1 MFGNAIKYVWFI
13 GLLICLSATSCKIF
27 RPLVYNVPDE
37 KDGKRFPYR
46 IVHSSDS
53 NMVFHFKETSDT
65 LPEIRN
71 LKVDNRSV
79 NSTGVNLNDFVKL
92 HRTLSFLII
101 RNDSILYQYYA
112 KDLSPETR
120 VSSFS
125 ISKAYV
131 AMLIG
136 IAIQDKLIKGV
147 DEPITDFISEWKGK
161 KGYELITIKNLLRHT
176 SGLKFTTSMTN
187 VLSDQSQF
195 YYMSGLRQRV
205 LDAQIEEQPNLHFK
219 YQSENTCLL
228 DLILERVTGKS
239 LSAYLEEKIW
249 KPIGT
254 EAPAYWSID
263 SEDSTAIEKSFCC
276 LNARTV
282 DYAKFSRL
290 LLRKGNWNGKQLIP
304 ENWIKEATTST
315 TDNGGK
321 ISYGYGMGLGPKA
334 YGSFFPAGLFGQFL
348 YVYPKKNVIVV
359 RFGNSTVPYVPDYW
373 KEVMLQIVDQ
383 L

>member
-1 MFGNAIKYVWFI
+1 MKCVCFI
-13 GLLICLSATSCKIF
+13 VLLISLTASSCKVF
-27 RPLVYNVPDE
+27 KPLLYNVPDE

-46 IVHSSDS
+46 VVHSSDS
-53 NMVFHFKETSDT
+53 DAVFHFKTTTDT
-65 LPEIRN
+65 LPEFRN
-71 LKVDNRSV
+71 LKIDNRSI
-79 NSTGVNLNDFVKL
+79 NSTGVTLGEFVKL

-136 IAIQDKLIKGV
+136 IAIQEKLIKGV
-147 DEPITDFISEWKGK
+147 DQPITDFITEWKDK
-161 KGYELITIKNLLRHT
+161 KGYQFITVKNLLKHT
-176 SGLKFTTSMTN
+176 SGLKFTTSMVN

-195 YYMSGLRQRV
+195 YYMNGLRQRV
-205 LDAQIEEQPNLHFK
+205 LNAQIAQQPGLHFE

-228 DLILERVTGKS
+228 GLILERVTGKS

-254 EAPAYWSID
+254 EAPAYWSTD
-263 SEDSTAIEKSFCC
+263 SDDSTAIEKSFCC

-282 DYAKFSRL
+282 DYAKFARL
-290 LLRKGNWNGKQLIP
+290 LLRSGNWEGKQLVTQH
-304 ENWIKEATTST
+304 WIKEATTGTSE
-315 TDNGGK
+315 NGGK
-321 ISYGYGMGLGPKA
+321 ITYGYGMGLGPKA
-334 YGSFFPAGLFGQFL
+334 YGSFFPAGLYGQFL
-348 YVYPKKNVIVV
+348 YVYPKKNIIIV

-373 KEVMLQIVDQ
+373 KEVMLQIIDQ

>member
-1 MFGNAIKYVWFI
+1 M
-13 GLLICLSATSCKIF
+13 
-27 RPLVYNVPDE
+27 VYNVPDE

-46 IVHSSDS
+46 VVHSSDS
-53 NMVFHFKETSDT
+53 NLVFHFKETSDT
-65 LPEIRN
+65 LPEIRK
-71 LKVDNRSV
+71 LKVDNRSI

-131 AMLIG
+131 AMLVG
-136 IAIQDKLIKGV
+136 IAIHDKLIKGV
-147 DEPITDFISEWKGK
+147 DQPITDFISEWRGK
-161 KGYELITIKNLLRHT
+161 KGYQLITIKNLLRHT

-195 YYMSGLRQRV
+195 YYMGGLRQRV
-205 LDAQIEEQPNLHFK
+205 LNAQIEEEPNLHFK

-228 DLILERVTGKS
+228 DLILERVTHKS

-254 EAPAYWSID
+254 EAPAYWSTD

-290 LLRKGNWNGKQLIP
+290 LLRNGNWEGKQLIP
-304 ENWIKEATTST
+304 SNWIKEATTST

-348 YVYPKKNVIVV
+348 YVYPKKNVIIV

-373 KEVMLQIVDQ
+373 KEVMLQIIDQ